1 MLSVVTLVVVC
12 SVAIVVLII
21 LIALIVFTQK
31 HRANKRKRL
40 ESSLV
45 QNLDAAV

>member
-1 MLSVVTLVVVC
+1 MSSVVTLVSVCVAVVI
-12 SVAIVVLII
+12 ALLIV
-21 LIALIVFTQK
+21 IALIVFTQK